1 VSEYHIRNAQTADAV
16 RLAELVN
23 SAYRG
28 DYAKQGWTT
37 EADLIDGTRTDAA
50 ALEDLINRGDTTILT
65 YEENNSILGCVELVL
80 QGTTL
85 YLGMLTVDPG
95 LQGKGVGKILL
106 RAGEDFGK
114 NKNCSAVTMTVIT
127 IRTELIDWYKRHGYL
142 DTGRRKPF
150 AFSDPRFGKPKQP
163 LEFMVME
170 KKLF

>member
-1 VSEYHIRNAQTADAV
+1 MNGYRIRNANPDDAV

-50 ALEDLINRGDTTILT
+50 ALLDLINRADTTILK

-106 RAGEDFGK
+106 SAGEEFGK
-114 NKNCSAVTMTVIT
+114 NKKCSVVNMTVIT
-127 IRTELIDWYKRHGYL
+127 VRTELIDWYKRHGYA
-142 DTGRRKPF
+142 DTGKRKPF
-150 AFSDPRFGKPKQP
+150 AFSDPKFGKPRQP
-163 LEFMVME
+163 LEFMVLE
-170 KKLF
+170 KRLT